1 MIDPISAVAMAT
13 SAFKTVQ
20 AMVAAGRE
28 VEDTLGQIGK
38 WYGAVADFNEAKRQ
52 AENPP
57 IFKKLF
63 AGKSI
68 EEEAMELFIQKRK
81 LDEQEKQLR
90 ELLTYSFPG
99 DGYQE
104 LLQMRRKIK
113 EQREKTVYAQA
124 RRRKAFVTTV
134 VTTGLLI
141 LLSGALWGTIVLMLK
156 YWPGA

>member
-1 MIDPISAVAMAT
+1 
-13 SAFKTVQ
+13 
-20 AMVAAGRE
+20 
-28 VEDTLGQIGK
+28 
-38 WYGAVADFNEAKRQ
+38 
-52 AENPP
+52 
-57 IFKKLF
+57 
-63 AGKSI
+63 
-68 EEEAMELFIQKRK
+68 MELFIQKRK

-124 RRRKAFVTTV
+124 SRRKAFVTTV
-134 VTTGLLI
+134 ITAGLLI